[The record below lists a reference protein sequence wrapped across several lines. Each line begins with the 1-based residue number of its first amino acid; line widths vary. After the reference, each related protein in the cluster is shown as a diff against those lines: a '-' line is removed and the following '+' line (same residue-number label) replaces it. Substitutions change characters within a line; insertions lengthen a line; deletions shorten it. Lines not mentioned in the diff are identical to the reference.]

1 MRTSWGKLVQHVGT
15 KYSQDIRN
23 ELNKN
28 IKVNILTPVHLT
40 EVLVRHFK
48 REALVHTGQSIIQAS
63 RWAHANILLSAATAG
78 PSYTEI
84 PKTVAT
90 MDNEITKGD
99 YNLAKKISIEMPE
112 SDKTA
117 YVNDRHTSQNTN
129 SNLENHRVQA
139 YSLILGICTHLLQDK
154 MKQDT
159 ALNSI
164 STYYNPLVLLQ
175 LI

>member
-1 MRTSWGKLVQHVGT
+1 MRTSWGGLVQHVGT

-28 IKVNILTPVHLT
+28 IKVNILTPVQST

-78 PSYTEI
+78 PSYTEL
-84 PKTVAT
+84 PKTIAT

-99 YNLAKKISIEMPE
+99 YDIANKII
-112 SDKTA
+112 
-117 YVNDRHTSQNTN
+117 
-129 SNLENHRVQA
+129 
-139 YSLILGICTHLLQDK
+139 I
-154 MKQDT
+154 
-159 ALNSI
+159 
-164 STYYNPLVLLQ
+164 
-175 LI
+175 